1 MEQNKNKKIL
11 VVDDDISFLQTFS
24 LILKEE
30 GFDVVEA
37 ETAES
42 GFEAL
47 VVTKPNLVILDKN
60 LPDKNGYEV
69 LDSIKKSRT
78 FYLTPVILITADT
91 ATLVDEA
98 FDKGADDCIFKP
110 INQQDTIERIKKLL
124 R

>member
-1 MEQNKNKKIL
+1 MDQKKKIL
-11 VVDDDISFLQTFS
+11 IVDDDTSFLQSFS
-24 LILKEE
+24 LILQGE

-37 ETAES
+37 TTAES

-47 VVTKPNLVILDKN
+47 VVSKPDLVVLDKN
-60 LPDKNGYEV
+60 LPDKSGYDV
-69 LDSIKKSRT
+69 LESIKKSRT
-78 FYLTPVILITADT
+78 FFSTPVMLITADT

-110 INQQDTIERIKKLL
+110 INQQETIQRISKLL